1 MSDPKYP
8 SVREQLGLKQGQKRV
23 PFERS
28 NRKPAKDDMASG
40 HDRVI
45 KACRGNHNA
54 TIVTMNGD
62 EIYGKLLGGDRFTIT
77 VESPDCSHGL
87 MIFKHAIESMSFS
100 PINVE

>member
-1 MSDPKYP
+1 MSEPKYP
-8 SVREQLGLKQGQKRV
+8 STREQLGLKGGQKRV
-23 PFERS
+23 AYERS
-28 NRKPAKDDMASG
+28 NRKSGKEDMASG

-54 TIVTMNGD
+54 HIVTLNGD
-62 EIYGKLLGGDRFTIT
+62 IIYGKLLGGDRFTVT

-100 PINVE
+100 PVTVE